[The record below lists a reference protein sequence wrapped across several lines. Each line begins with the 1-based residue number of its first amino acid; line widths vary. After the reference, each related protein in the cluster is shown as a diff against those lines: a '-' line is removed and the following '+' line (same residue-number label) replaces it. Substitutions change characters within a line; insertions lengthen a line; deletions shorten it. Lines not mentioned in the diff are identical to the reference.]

1 VELVKCGI
9 LHSKT
14 RTRRAKQSFNGL
26 PGSSMFVLGKFGV
39 LCTELE
45 GWRWDQDGELRVS

>member
-1 VELVKCGI
+1 MELVKCGI